1 MAAFYVGQTDYITQ
15 LNILESRIILLP
27 DLPTV
32 PKYLYTDG
40 NTTSWKDPLNAPTL
54 VTPTLGV
61 ATATSINKLTI
72 TAPATSAVLTIADG
86 KTLTASNSLTL
97 TGTDASSVAFGSGG
111 TVVYTS
117 NKLSIHA
124 STTSAELA
132 GVSSD
137 ETGSGALVF
146 GTSPA
151 ITTSLTTPSTSF
163 ALLNTTAAT
172 VNAFGAA
179 TTVSIGASS
188 GTTTINNNLTISGNF
203 IVNGTTTTINTT
215 TVSVD
220 DINITLG
227 DTASPTDVSAV
238 GGGIT
243 LKGATDKSIAW
254 SAANGWTSSETFNI
268 ATGKTYKI
276 AGTDVLSSTTL
287 GSGVTGSSLTSVAT
301 IGTGTW
307 QGTVIAG
314 QYGGTGVANTGKT
327 ITLGG
332 NLTTS
337 GAFATT
343 FTATATTS
351 LTLPTSGT
359 LATTTDTH
367 YIGTTGVALNRS
379 SANLALTGIL
389 SVTLPGST
397 SGSIQIIPIAVAGTG
412 TVLTLP
418 AVTGIVV
425 TTGDTDTVTNTMLAG
440 SIANAKLTNSS
451 TTIGTTAI
459 ALGAS
464 STTLA
469 GLTSVTSTGFTGAL
483 TGNADTA
490 TTLATSRTIALT
502 GDATASGSFNGSANY
517 SRALTLA
524 TVNTNVGQFGSTT
537 AIPVVTVNAKG
548 LVTAISTVAISGSLT
563 FTGDVTGTGST
574 GGSTALSISAGAV
587 TNAMLAGSIANAKL
601 TNSSTTVGTTAIAL
615 GASSTTLAG
624 LTSVTSTSFTGAL
637 TGNASTVTNGVYTTD
652 TGTVTNTMLAGSIAN
667 AKLTNSSI
675 TIGITPIALGAT
687 STTLAGMTGITYSG
701 STSGTVQIVPAAVA
715 GTGTV
720 LTLPAV
726 TGTLATLAGTETLTN
741 KTIAAAS
748 NTISGLTNSNLSGT
762 AGITNAN
769 LANSSVTVTA
779 GTGMSGGGAV
789 SLGGTVT
796 LTNAGVLSVNGSTG
810 TITGI
815 ATKADTLAQFAATTS
830 AQLAGVIS
838 DETGSGALVF
848 ATSPTL
854 VTPVLGIASATS
866 VNKVTITAPAT
877 GSTLTI
883 AEGKTLTASN
893 TLTLTG
899 TDLSSIAFGSG
910 GTVVYTTNKLS
921 AFSATTSAELAGVLS
936 NETGYSTGALA
947 VFSKSP
953 SIDAPTITGHATI
966 ESVAVT
972 GATGTGNLVFSISP
986 TLTGTPL
993 STTAVAGTNTTQI
1006 ATTAFVQTAVSNLVA
1021 SAPATLDTLN
1031 ELATALGNDANFSTT
1046 ISTSIGLKAPIASPT
1061 FTGTV
1066 SGITKAMVGLGQVD
1080 NTSDIDKPVS
1090 TATTTAIGV
1099 ETTRATTAE
1108 ALLAPIAS
1116 PTFTGTVS
1124 GITKAMVGLGQVTN
1138 TSDINK
1144 PVSTATTTA
1153 IGVETTRATTAEALL
1168 APIASPTFTGT
1179 ATIPTLNLTN
1189 ALAVAYGGTG
1199 IATAPTNGQIDIGS
1213 TGVGFVR
1220 TTITAGSGITVTNAA
1235 GSITITSTSG
1245 GGSVTSVGQT
1255 FTGGLISVTDSP
1267 ITSAGTLAL
1276 TVAGTSGGI
1285 PYFSSASTW
1294 ASSAAL
1300 TQYGIIY
1307 GGGAGAA
1314 PVATAAG
1321 TTGQVLTATTGSA
1334 PGWSSLPSGSISVTG
1349 GDLTLSGNTGTAI
1362 TNATLATVNSN
1373 IGTFNNVTVN
1383 AKGLV
1388 TAASNVSYLTSF
1400 TEADTL
1406 ATVTGRGATTSTVS
1420 TFSGGGGDGLPAL
1433 KITQT
1438 ASASTFNWIASFMNS
1453 AINTAGRNVI
1463 MLVGQAGSS
1472 KNAAYL
1478 GFNWAAAGSNSNFL
1492 TLGLHSVDNVF
1503 NIFGSGNIMIGT
1515 TTDSGHKLNVAGT
1528 FNSTGAITGSNL
1540 SGSHSGTSSG
1550 TNTGDNPGVTS
1561 VSGTGT
1567 VSGLTLTGTVTGSGS
1582 LTLGGAIGTLNQNTT
1597 GTAGGLTGTPNITVG
1612 AITSGDVTTFR
1623 SGAPTTGYI
1632 YWGNTGT
1639 KYMGFDGSNIVASVS
1654 PSFSITGNATN
1665 VTGTVAVANGG
1676 TGQTTGYKLFDA
1688 TFTSSINANTD
1699 RTAGMYGSYG
1709 SSATNGPTNSGIL
1722 YNFMGGTGGAGDGGQ
1737 FWQDYGSDNLY
1748 VRKRWGG
1755 SFNSWWAVLS
1765 PSNYNSYAPTLTGT
1779 GASGTWGINITGN
1792 AATATTAANYL
1803 PLAGGTLSGTVRIN
1817 SQLQVG
1823 QNTSGTAYIDAYSGY
1838 AWFGRDS
1845 NSAGIRI
1852 DGSGNV
1858 HTTSALNAASTLS
1871 QGGNQVLHTA
1881 NYNSYAP
1888 TLTGGSASGS
1898 WGISI
1903 TGSSAS
1909 CTGNAATAS
1918 SAPANGGTATALNS
1932 SNYISQHGSD
1942 GSWNADFQNTP
1953 AGTTRYGGDVGAN
1966 GTNGPGGSWWIQQ
1979 NFRHTNSSNYWGV
1992 QTAWGWED
2000 NPNKLATRSVSGG
2013 SFGNWVNYLN
2023 SSNYTSYSPS
2033 LTGSGASGTWGI
2045 SITGNAATAPWSGI
2059 TSKPSNIMYYQ
2070 SFTLDANTMDSN
2082 STGFTYSV
2090 NAPYTGPVVRISAG
2104 GSYDMWFNAP
2114 YSGGGNSLSF
2124 RTRNGDTGTINPWKA
2139 VLHDGNY
2146 TSYAPSLTGSGASGT
2161 WGINVTGTCGSISGF
2176 NNPTSSA
2183 TGSTIVY
2190 RDGSGHITGVY
2201 GFFNY
2206 LNMSH
2211 GASGTTTDTVFYS
2224 SGDDYIRK
2232 NNATGFRASLNV
2244 PTRTGGDAS
2253 GLWGINI
2260 TGNSTSCSGNSATA
2274 TNAAGSFSIPGSLT
2288 VGNSTS
2294 SDIYMTDT
2302 DEGTRRIHCNSN
2314 RIGFLNQSDG
2324 WGAYCDD
2331 SGNWFANNLS
2341 GTNTGDQTNISGN
2354 AGNTSSISNALGNG
2368 HTWTGTNYFVSNRN
2382 TSSDSPMLQ
2391 AYSNDGGG
2399 AIMAFHRG
2407 GHYAIN
2413 MGLDSDNIFRLRGWS
2428 SGFRWSSD
2436 TSGNFVTGGYVS
2448 AGTDVYTTQNYG
2460 YGHIGLYSSGI
2471 FQGMFAMGDAYKL
2484 SAGGGISNLYGAT
2497 WSYPSAGGIAGNL
2510 QSHGMIVA
2518 INGGFGSC
2526 MSYNVTAS
2534 QNVTAY
2540 SDERLKKNWEP
2551 LCDNFVEKLAEVKVG
2566 TYERTDQPVVQV
2578 GVSAQS
2584 LEKVIPEAVLTAT
2597 DDMQTKHVAYGNA
2610 ALASAVML
2618 AKEIVELKQ
2627 MMKQMQEEI
2636 AELKRGA

>member
-40 NTTSWKDPLNAPTL
+40 NTTSWKDPLDAPTL

-132 GVSSD
+132 GVISD

-163 ALLNTTAAT
+163 ALLNTTATT

-203 IVNGTTTTINTT
+203 IVNGTTTTINAT

-343 FTATATTS
+343 FTATAATS

-397 SGSIQIIPIAVAGTG
+397 SGSIQIIPIAVAGTS

-548 LVTAISTVAISGSLT
+548 LVTAISTAAISGSLT

-587 TNAMLAGSIANAKL
+587 
-601 TNSSTTVGTTAIAL
+601 
-615 GASSTTLAG
+615 
-624 LTSVTSTSFTGAL
+624 
-637 TGNASTVTNGVYTTD
+637 
-652 TGTVTNTMLAGSIAN
+652 
-667 AKLTNSSI
+667 
-675 TIGITPIALGAT
+675 
-687 STTLAGMTGITYSG
+687 
-701 STSGTVQIVPAAVA
+701 
-715 GTGTV
+715 
-720 LTLPAV
+720 
-726 TGTLATLAGTETLTN
+726 
-741 KTIAAAS
+741 
-748 NTISGLTNSNLSGT
+748 
-762 AGITNAN
+762 TNAN

-810 TITGI
+810 TVTGI

-883 AEGKTLTASN
+883 ADGKTLTASN

-1066 SGITKAMVGLGQVD
+1066 
-1080 NTSDIDKPVS
+1080 
-1090 TATTTAIGV
+1090 
-1099 ETTRATTAE
+1099 
-1108 ALLAPIAS
+1108 
-1116 PTFTGTVS
+1116 TV
-1124 GITKAMVGLGQVTN
+1124 
-1138 TSDINK
+1138 
-1144 PVSTATTTA
+1144 
-1153 IGVETTRATTAEALL
+1153 
-1168 APIASPTFTGT
+1168 
-1179 ATIPTLNLTN
+1179 PTLNLTN

-1199 IATAPTNGQIDIGS
+1199 LTTAPTNGQIDIGS

-1235 GSITITSTSG
+1235 GSITIASTSG
-1245 GGSVTSVGQT
+1245 GGSVTSVDQT
-1255 FTGGLISVTDSP
+1255 FTGGLISVTGSP

-1438 ASASTFNWIASFMNS
+1438 AGASTFNWIASFMNS

-1463 MLVGQAGSS
+1463 MLVGQAESS
-1472 KNAAYL
+1472 KNTGYL

-1492 TLGLHSVDNVF
+1492 TLGLHSVNNVF
-1503 NIFGSGNIMIGT
+1503 NIFGSGNVMIGT

-1528 FNSTGAITGSNL
+1528 FNSTGAITGVTFIASGGRSSFSAVNEPFAVGAKYISTGGSVYFGATDGTATPGIQL
-1540 SGSHSGTSSG
+1540 SFATGAAALSISTAGVVSGTSFSG
-1550 TNTGDNPGVTS
+1550 A
-1561 VSGTGT
+1561 GT
-1567 VSGLTLTGTVTGSGS
+1567 
-1582 LTLGGAIGTLNQNTT
+1582 
-1597 GTAGGLTGTPNITVG
+1597 GLTGTASSLNIG
-1612 AITSGDVTTFR
+1612 
-1623 SGAPTTGYI
+1623 
-1632 YWGNTGT
+1632 
-1639 KYMGFDGSNIVASVS
+1639 
-1654 PSFSITGNATN
+1654 GNATN

-1676 TGQTTGYKLFDA
+1676 TGQTTGYKLFET
-1688 TFTSSINANTD
+1688 TFTNSINANTD

-1737 FWQDYGSDNLY
+1737 FWQDYGSDNFYL
-1748 VRKRWGG
+1748 RKRWGG
-1755 SFNSWWAVLS
+1755 TFNGWWAVLS

-1888 TLTGGSASGS
+1888 TLTGGSASG
-1898 WGISI
+1898 
-1903 TGSSAS
+1903 
-1909 CTGNAATAS
+1909 
-1918 SAPANGGTATALNS
+1918 
-1932 SNYISQHGSD
+1932 
-1942 GSWNADFQNTP
+1942 
-1953 AGTTRYGGDVGAN
+1953 
-1966 GTNGPGGSWWIQQ
+1966 
-1979 NFRHTNSSNYWGV
+1979 
-1992 QTAWGWED
+1992 
-2000 NPNKLATRSVSGG
+2000 
-2013 SFGNWVNYLN
+2013 
-2023 SSNYTSYSPS
+2023 
-2033 LTGSGASGTWGI
+2033 TWGI
-2045 SITGNAATAPWSGI
+2045 NITGNAATAPWSGI

-2104 GSYDMWFNAP
+2104 GSYDMWFNAT
-2114 YSGGGNSLSF
+2114 YSGGNSLSF

-2176 NNPTSSA
+2176 NNPTSQA

-2253 GLWGINI
+2253 GTWGISI

-2314 RIGFLNQSDG
+2314 RIGFLNQSNG

-2391 AYSNDGGG
+2391 AYSNNGDG

-2436 TSGNFVTGGYVS
+2436 ASGNFLTGGYVS

-2460 YGHIGLYSSGI
+2460 YGHIGLYSSTI